1 LHGTPLSRWDR
12 SNSPATTVTLKASID
27 ARIVG
32 VVRSSAGIGIQ
43 NRLAAAIFV
52 FPFPF
57 EGDVAL
63 ERIPAPIRVRLAAV
77 KIFVLPAMRQL
88 PHVSPGKT
96 FQQSRDFTAQFA

>member
-1 LHGTPLSRWDR
+1 VER
-12 SNSPATTVTLKASID
+12 SIAAWILVSC
-27 ARIVG
+27 ARVG
-32 VVRSSAGIGIQ
+32 SLGIQ

-88 PHVSPGKT
+88 PHVSHGEK
-96 FQQSRDFTAQFA
+96 FQQSRDFMAQFA